1 MSITRAELIERLK
14 KLAESE
20 PPNPDELDGGWS
32 VCYIPARVKYCPVCR
47 HWWTGS
53 KLDANKI
60 NEIVDQYN
68 DFIMRLQQLGLDV
81 TLTVAEFC
89 SECGNVVAGKTF
101 LLEIKY
107 PDQSDPV
114 RFELDNI
121 EDLQL
126 IERFLQGQDRYVD
139 KYDEEHPLK
148 NKIGRIADLFG
159 VKKNDRPFSV
169 VEDDL
174 SAFEVEEDE

>member
-20 PPNPDELDGGWS
+20 PPNRDELARGAM
-32 VCYIPARVKYCPVCR
+32 CYYPAEIEYCPVCR

-53 KLDANKI
+53 KLGANKI

-107 PDQSDPV
+107 PDQPDPV

-126 IERFLQGQDRYVD
+126 MERFLQGQDRYVSKRD
-139 KYDEEHPLK
+139 RDREYPLK
-148 NKIGRIADLFG
+148 YRIGRIASLFG
-159 VKKNDRPFSV
+159 VK
-169 VEDDL
+169 EDG
-174 SAFEVEEDE
+174 